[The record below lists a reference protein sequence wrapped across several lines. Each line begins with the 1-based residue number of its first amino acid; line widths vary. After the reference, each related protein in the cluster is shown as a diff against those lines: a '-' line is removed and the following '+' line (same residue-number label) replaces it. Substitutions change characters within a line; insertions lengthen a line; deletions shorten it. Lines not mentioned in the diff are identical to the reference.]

1 MDDILENW
9 GSIAKFLKVS
19 ERTAIRYFKHK
30 GLPVK
35 INKAGHPVIKKQ
47 TAENWKSNEHAS

>member
-9 GSIAKFLKVS
+9 KPIAKFLNVS
-19 ERTAIRYFKHK
+19 ERTAIRYWKKK

-47 TAENWKSNEHAS
+47 VAEKWKINDHTM

>member
-9 GSIAKFLKVS
+9 KPIAAFLKVS
-19 ERTAIRYFKHK
+19 ERTAIRYWKLK

-35 INKAGHPVIKKQ
+35 INKAGHPVIKK
-47 TAENWKSNEHAS
+47 EIIMHPFSK